1 MSKLCLWKCSCCSV
15 PACFFP
21 VCPVFQ
27 IPLQLITSF
36 SPMSFLIV
44 THSHFIY
51 PLLLH
56 LSLNPGEPSLL
67 FSPNPR
73 HNESASSHSPLTL
86 GHSSSPQTSRTSLSR
101 RLFSPRHSDSR
112 GEALDGELVPTT
124 QQTAGELRAGSNS

>member
-1 MSKLCLWKCSCCSV
+1 MPLEMIMLFSTYL
-15 PACFFP
+15 FFP
-21 VCPVFQ
+21 GFPC
-27 IPLQLITSF
+27 F
-36 SPMSFLIV
+36 SDFASTDIFLFTNVLLIV

-86 GHSSSPQTSRTSLSR
+86 RHSSSPRTSRTSLSR

-124 QQTAGELRAGSNS
+124 DRGRAACGIEQLMCAA